1 MAVFSTRGVRRSSVL
16 IAALMVAVAP
26 VGAAADAP
34 VEVASGLDNPKG
46 LAFGADGTL
55 YVAEAGVG
63 GDAPCFEG
71 AEGEMCAGSSGA
83 VTAVRHGVQERI
95 VEGLPSAAAPGGFGA
110 AGPHDV
116 ALLGNGNL
124 VVPIGLGGPPDLTA
138 PGGVL
143 AGTGMGTLVRVN
155 GRSGS
160 WKTIADIA
168 AFEGATNP
176 DGVIPPDS
184 NPFGVLALPGETLVV
199 DAGANAVFSV
209 TPAGKTSTFAVFP
222 ATPVDFPFPGFPMQA
237 VPTAIAE
244 GPDGHFYVGQ
254 LTGFPFPVGGARV
267 FELDASG
274 AVVDTIDGFTNIV
287 DVATGPDGSLYVVQ
301 ISSSGLL
308 GGEMDGQVWRVAPN
322 GARTL
327 VVPFVFAPGGAAV
340 GPDGDLYVTT
350 GTILPDAGAV
360 LRFDLP

>member
-1 MAVFSTRGVRRSSVL
+1 MKVFSVRGTTRWL
-16 IAALMVAVAP
+16 ILVAAVMVVAAP
-26 VGAAADAP
+26 VGAAADGP
-34 VEVASGLDNPKG
+34 YEVASGLDNPKG
-46 LAFGADGTL
+46 LAFGPDGTL

-63 GDAPCFEG
+63 GEGPCFAG
-71 AEGEMCAGSSGA
+71 AEGPTCFGWSGA
-83 VTAVRHGVQERI
+83 VTAIRDGAQERI
-95 VEGLPSAAAPGGFGA
+95 VDGLPSAAAPGGFA
-110 AGPHDV
+110 AGGAHDV

-124 VVPIGLGGPPDLTA
+124 LVPIGLGGPPSLTA

-143 AGTGMGTLVRVN
+143 EGTGVGTLVRIN

-160 WKTIADIA
+160 WRTISDIA

-176 DGVIPPDS
+176 DGVMPPDS

-209 TPAGKTSTFAVFP
+209 APSGKTSTFAVLP
-222 ATPVDFPFPGFPMQA
+222 PTPVDFPFPGFPMQA
-237 VPTAIAE
+237 VPTAIAQ

-267 FELDASG
+267 FELDESG
-274 AVVDTIDGFTNIV
+274 AVVHTIGGFTNIV
-287 DVATGPDGSLYVVQ
+287 DVTAGSDGTLFVVQ

-308 GGEMDGQVWRVAPN
+308 GGEMDGQVWKVAPN
-322 GARTL
+322 GDRTL

-350 GTILPDAGAV
+350 GTILPDVGAV